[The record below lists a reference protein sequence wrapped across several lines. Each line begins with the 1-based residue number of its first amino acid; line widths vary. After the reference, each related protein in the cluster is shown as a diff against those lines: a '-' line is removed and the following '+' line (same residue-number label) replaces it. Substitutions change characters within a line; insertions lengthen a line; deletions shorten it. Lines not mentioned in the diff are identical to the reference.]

1 MVITRIYDYRKL
13 NDEKMATYK
22 DFVKSL
28 DERTMESCLMSD
40 LKLCQEDDVRLFTYL
55 MPDIYSH
62 VSINRRRLYS
72 N

>member
-1 MVITRIYDYRKL
+1 
-13 NDEKMATYK
+13 MATYK

-28 DERTMESCLMSD
+28 DDRSLESCLMSD

-62 VSINRRRLYS
+62 VGTFEILTNMKIR

>member
-1 MVITRIYDYRKL
+1 MIITRIYHYRKL

-62 VSINRRRLYS
+62 VSISRRRLYS